1 MAIAFLIIKPNPL
14 FLRGKLTKKMIIQKI
29 IDELNEIP
37 EDKLNQIYEFIHYF
51 RLGLKQEKAIDP
63 DPDDTSTTQAIE
75 GIQQGMKEALAGET
89 IPLAQMWDGIDVD

>member
-1 MAIAFLIIKPNPL
+1 
-14 FLRGKLTKKMIIQKI
+14 MIIQKI

-37 EDKLNQIYEFIHYF
+37 EDKLNQIYEFIYYF
-51 RLGLKQEKAIDP
+51 RLGLKQEKAIEI
-63 DPDDTSTTQAIE
+63 DPDDTSTPQVIE